1 MYCEVDVLDKY
12 ELTIKIDKLDK
23 LVKNRDYVNAAKV
36 ADQLEWKKMKQ
47 WSVMSNAID
56 AFVATGNYEK
66 ARNVCVYAYNRK
78 LGGRRLLATLMEMYV
93 KLEEFDDAQEIY
105 QEYVELAPRD
115 VTGFILLYKLR
126 RAQGA
131 PVEELIN
138 ILQNYKEKEL
148 DEEYEYELAL
158 LYSEAGLT
166 DKCVRECDDL
176 VLWFSDGIYVEKA
189 LKLKQVYAPLTP
201 RQEAK
206 LAALEKMSA
215 AVSDNKDLD
224 DEAENEKEPES
235 SMAYTQAAAYEEPE
249 YEPEDSSMEDES
261 EADEADEDSEE
272 EPVFEPVKKEKK
284 SLFEWGSVSE
294 KKSPKA
300 ESDKAYEK
308 EEKKFVDDIENT
320 TQWTPINPEKTDFSD
335 GGNVTNVTKEPQP
348 EQDYDINIKVPDYSV
363 YDTRNV
369 QQELKANVNEIMEAY
384 HNREKKEALREAAQL
399 EDIQEDS
406 DPTKE
411 IIINKHQWRK
421 ASRNNAAP
429 AVSAIGDV
437 KPVRQ
442 QPQAIDGLQ
451 VLAGL
456 KDSDIREVTQQ
467 MTLEQMEDLVAQLQA
482 EQERR
487 KREAKAENS
496 FNPGRMDISQW
507 ISDADDSE
515 DKPAKADRSV
525 LECAT
530 REIPVSEIRHRME
543 TKKEEH
549 APEIRK
555 AEEVKKETAHD
566 AADIKEAAPESE
578 DVKEI
583 ASEMSY
589 AEYAAPEAA
598 DARDTV
604 SEVSYDKHVV
614 SETADAKPTV
624 SELPYAKEAAPEA
637 ADIKEAAPESEDVKE
652 IASEMSYAEYTAPE
666 TDDIEQIKQ
675 TDAEDVE
682 RAEREALERT
692 VREIAA
698 SFEKAEAGS
707 ERKSEHDTKPEPED
721 IISDN
726 INNEDAQEYRLDDS
740 YDYEF
745 EEIPDVED
753 SQNDLEPDDEELPD
767 LEKAI
772 NAGIEQ
778 IIDDNAKALAG
789 GSESGRYVLK
799 AEEKAFLDRYLYMSG
814 MERRLCRY
822 IGSKRAQQAGK
833 IENAGNI
840 AIMGSRNTDK
850 IAFAVNL
857 FKALHVYDAN
867 REQKLARISA
877 DRINERGYE
886 TYADKLVGQT
896 LVVENAGRLKREAL
910 ASMMKRQGDTLFI
923 IIDEEFEI
931 NKLFAENPDF
941 SDEFTGC
948 FLLKQYTVNELV
960 DIAKDYAEGNSWRVE
975 DKALLKLYLILSRIP
990 NDDQG
995 NVVELV
1001 KNIMNHAAEHAKS
1014 RIGNKLFGKFRAV
1027 LVIKEGDL
1035 SLDDEYEEEDEEI
1048 LPDEDAEEPET
1059 KPKKEKKSR
1068 IGRKKKKEVSEDD
1081 EDAYDDDID
1090 NEYGDDYD
1098 DEDDDE

>member
-206 LAALEKMSA
+206 LAALEKMST

-294 KKSPKA
+294 KKSQKA
-300 ESDKAYEK
+300 ESDKVQEK

-335 GGNVTNVTKEPQP
+335 SEDVTDVTKEPQP

-421 ASRNNAAP
+421 ASRNNAATV
-429 AVSAIGDV
+429 VSAAGDV

-442 QPQAIDGLQ
+442 QPIDGLQ

-456 KDSDIREVTQQ
+456 KGSDIREVTQQ
-467 MTLEQMEDLVAQLQA
+467 MTLDQMEDLVAQLQA

-487 KREAKAENS
+487 KREAKAENTL
-496 FNPGRMDISQW
+496 NPGRMDISQW
-507 ISDADDSE
+507 ISDADDSA
-515 DKPAKADRSV
+515 DRPAKAEKSV
-525 LECAT
+525 MECAT
-530 REIPVSEIRHRME
+530 REIPVNEIRHRME

-555 AEEVKKETAHD
+555 AEEVKKETARK
-566 AADIKEAAPESE
+566 AADVRNTAAEASYAGNT
-578 DVKEI
+578 
-583 ASEMSY
+583 ASEATY
-589 AEYAAPEAA
+589 
-598 DARDTV
+598 DTHIV
-604 SEVSYDKHVV
+604 C
-614 SETADAKPTV
+614 
-624 SELPYAKEAAPEA
+624 EA
-637 ADIKEAAPESEDVKE
+637 ADIKETAAEYVDVKE
-652 IASEMSYAEYTAPE
+652 IDSEPEYAEYTAPE
-666 TDDIEQIKQ
+666 TDDTEQIEQ
-675 TDAEDVE
+675 TDAEDAE

-698 SFEKAEAGS
+698 SFEKAESAS
-707 ERKSEHDTKPEPED
+707 ERKPEHDKKPESED

-726 INNEDAQEYRLDDS
+726 IDDEEAQGYRADDS

-753 SQNDLEPDDEELPD
+753 AQNDLEPDDDELPD

-833 IENAGNI
+833 LENAGNI

-857 FKALHVYDAN
+857 FKALHVYDAD

-886 TYADKLVGQT
+886 AYADKLAGQT

-910 ASMMKRQGDTLFI
+910 AAMMKRQSDTLFI

-995 NVVELV
+995 NVVDLV

-1014 RIGNKLFGKFRAV
+1014 RLGNKLFGKFRAV

-1035 SLDDEYEEEDEEI
+1035 SLDDECEEEDEEI
-1048 LPDEDAEEPET
+1048 LPDDDEKEPDT
-1059 KPKKEKKSR
+1059 KPKKEKKPR

-1098 DEDDDE
+1098 DDDDDE

>member
-148 DEEYEYELAL
+148 DEAYEYELAL

-249 YEPEDSSMEDES
+249 YELEDSSMEDES

-272 EPVFEPVKKEKK
+272 EPVSEPVKKEKK

-294 KKSPKA
+294 KKSQKA
-300 ESDKAYEK
+300 ESDKVQEK

-335 GGNVTNVTKEPQP
+335 SEDVADITKEPQP

-429 AVSAIGDV
+429 VVSAAGDV

-442 QPQAIDGLQ
+442 QPIDGLQ

-456 KDSDIREVTQQ
+456 KGSDIREVTQQ
-467 MTLEQMEDLVAQLQA
+467 MTLEQMEDLVVQLQA

-487 KREAKAENS
+487 KREAKAENTL
-496 FNPGRMDISQW
+496 NPGRMDISQW
-507 ISDADDSE
+507 ISDADDSA
-515 DKPAKADRSV
+515 DRPAKAEKSV
-525 LECAT
+525 MECAT
-530 REIPVSEIRHRME
+530 REIPVNEIRHRME

-549 APEIRK
+549 ASEIKK
-555 AEEVKKETAHD
+555 AEEVKKETARK
-566 AADIKEAAPESE
+566 AADVRNTAAEAPYAGNT
-578 DVKEI
+578 
-583 ASEMSY
+583 ASEATY
-589 AEYAAPEAA
+589 
-598 DARDTV
+598 DTHIV
-604 SEVSYDKHVV
+604 C
-614 SETADAKPTV
+614 
-624 SELPYAKEAAPEA
+624 EA
-637 ADIKEAAPESEDVKE
+637 ADIKETAAGYVDVKE
-652 IASEMSYAEYTAPE
+652 IDSEPEYARYTAPE
-666 TDDIEQIKQ
+666 TDDTEQIEQ
-675 TDAEDVE
+675 TDAEDAE

-698 SFEKAEAGS
+698 SFEKAEADSG
-707 ERKSEHDTKPEPED
+707 RKPEYDKKPEPQD

-726 INNEDAQEYRLDDS
+726 INNEDAQEYRADDS

-753 SQNDLEPDDEELPD
+753 AQNDLEPDDDELPD

-833 IENAGNI
+833 LENAGNI

-886 TYADKLVGQT
+886 AYADKLAGQT

-910 ASMMKRQGDTLFI
+910 AAMMKRQGDTLFI

-995 NVVELV
+995 NVVDLV

-1014 RIGNKLFGKFRAV
+1014 RLGNKLFGKFRAV

-1035 SLDDEYEEEDEEI
+1035 SLDDECEEEDEEI
-1048 LPDEDAEEPET
+1048 LPDDDEKEPDT
-1059 KPKKEKKSR
+1059 KPKKEKKPR

>member
-56 AFVATGNYEK
+56 AFVATENYEK
-66 ARNVCVYAYNRK
+66 ARNICVYAYNRK

-294 KKSPKA
+294 KKSQKA
-300 ESDKAYEK
+300 ESDKVQEK

-335 GGNVTNVTKEPQP
+335 SEDVADITKEPQP

-429 AVSAIGDV
+429 VVSAAGDV

-442 QPQAIDGLQ
+442 QPIDGLQ

-456 KDSDIREVTQQ
+456 KGSDIREVTQQ
-467 MTLEQMEDLVAQLQA
+467 MTLEQMEDLVVQLQA

-487 KREAKAENS
+487 KREAKAENTL
-496 FNPGRMDISQW
+496 NPGRMDISQW
-507 ISDADDSE
+507 ISDADDSA
-515 DKPAKADRSV
+515 DRPAKAEKSV
-525 LECAT
+525 MECAT
-530 REIPVSEIRHRME
+530 REIPVNEIRHRME

-549 APEIRK
+549 ASEIKK
-555 AEEVKKETAHD
+555 AEEVKKETARK
-566 AADIKEAAPESE
+566 AADVRNTAAEAPYAGNT
-578 DVKEI
+578 
-583 ASEMSY
+583 ASEATY
-589 AEYAAPEAA
+589 
-598 DARDTV
+598 DTHIV
-604 SEVSYDKHVV
+604 C
-614 SETADAKPTV
+614 
-624 SELPYAKEAAPEA
+624 EA
-637 ADIKEAAPESEDVKE
+637 ADIKETAAGYVDVKE
-652 IASEMSYAEYTAPE
+652 IDSEPEYARYTAPE
-666 TDDIEQIKQ
+666 TDDTEQIEQ
-675 TDAEDVE
+675 TDAEDAE

-698 SFEKAEAGS
+698 SFEKAEADSG
-707 ERKSEHDTKPEPED
+707 RKPEYDKKPEPQD

-726 INNEDAQEYRLDDS
+726 INNEDAQEYRADDS

-753 SQNDLEPDDEELPD
+753 AQNDLEPDDDELPD

-833 IENAGNI
+833 LENAGNI

-886 TYADKLVGQT
+886 AYADKLAGQT

-910 ASMMKRQGDTLFI
+910 AAMMKRQGDTLFI

-995 NVVELV
+995 NVVDLV

-1014 RIGNKLFGKFRAV
+1014 RLGNKLFGKFRAV

-1035 SLDDEYEEEDEEI
+1035 SLDDECEEEDEEI
-1048 LPDEDAEEPET
+1048 LPDDDEKEPDT
-1059 KPKKEKKSR
+1059 KPKKEKKPR

>member
-148 DEEYEYELAL
+148 DEAYEYELAL

-272 EPVFEPVKKEKK
+272 EPVSEPVKKEKK

-294 KKSPKA
+294 KKSQKA
-300 ESDKAYEK
+300 ESDKVQEK

-335 GGNVTNVTKEPQP
+335 SEDVADITKEPQP

-429 AVSAIGDV
+429 VVSAAGDV

-442 QPQAIDGLQ
+442 QPIDGLQ

-456 KDSDIREVTQQ
+456 KGSDIREVTQQ
-467 MTLEQMEDLVAQLQA
+467 MTLEQMEDLVVQLQA

-487 KREAKAENS
+487 KREAKAENTL
-496 FNPGRMDISQW
+496 NPGRMDISQW
-507 ISDADDSE
+507 ISDADDSA
-515 DKPAKADRSV
+515 DRPAKAEKSV
-525 LECAT
+525 MECAT
-530 REIPVSEIRHRME
+530 REIPVNEIRHRME

-549 APEIRK
+549 ASEIKK
-555 AEEVKKETAHD
+555 AEEVKKETARK
-566 AADIKEAAPESE
+566 AADVRNTAAEAPYAGNT
-578 DVKEI
+578 
-583 ASEMSY
+583 ASEATY
-589 AEYAAPEAA
+589 
-598 DARDTV
+598 DTHIV
-604 SEVSYDKHVV
+604 C
-614 SETADAKPTV
+614 
-624 SELPYAKEAAPEA
+624 EA
-637 ADIKEAAPESEDVKE
+637 ADIKETAAGYVDVKE
-652 IASEMSYAEYTAPE
+652 IDSEPEYARYTAPE
-666 TDDIEQIKQ
+666 TDDTEQIEQ
-675 TDAEDVE
+675 TDAEDAE

-698 SFEKAEAGS
+698 SFEKAEADSG
-707 ERKSEHDTKPEPED
+707 RKPEYDKKPEPQD

-726 INNEDAQEYRLDDS
+726 INNEDAQEYRADDS

-753 SQNDLEPDDEELPD
+753 AQNDLEPDDDELPD

-833 IENAGNI
+833 LENAGNI

-886 TYADKLVGQT
+886 AYADKLAGQT

-910 ASMMKRQGDTLFI
+910 AAMMKRQGDTLFI

-995 NVVELV
+995 KVVDLV

-1014 RIGNKLFGKFRAV
+1014 RLGNKLFGKFRAV

-1035 SLDDEYEEEDEEI
+1035 SLDDECEEEDEEI
-1048 LPDEDAEEPET
+1048 LPDDDEKEPDT
-1059 KPKKEKKSR
+1059 KPKKEKKPR

>member
-1 MYCEVDVLDKY
+1 MDKY

-56 AFVATGNYEK
+56 AFVATENYEK

-284 SLFEWGSVSE
+284 SLFEWGSVSD
-294 KKSPKA
+294 KKSQKA
-300 ESDKAYEK
+300 ESDKVQEK

-335 GGNVTNVTKEPQP
+335 SEDVTDVTKEPQP

-429 AVSAIGDV
+429 VVSAAGDV

-442 QPQAIDGLQ
+442 QPIDGLQ

-456 KDSDIREVTQQ
+456 KGSDIREVTQQ

-589 AEYAAPEAA
+589 AEY
-598 DARDTV
+598 
-604 SEVSYDKHVV
+604 
-614 SETADAKPTV
+614 
-624 SELPYAKEAAPEA
+624 
-637 ADIKEAAPESEDVKE
+637 
-652 IASEMSYAEYTAPE
+652 TAPE

-726 INNEDAQEYRLDDS
+726 INDEDAQEYRADGS

-1068 IGRKKKKEVSEDD
+1068 IGRKKKEASEDD

>member
-148 DEEYEYELAL
+148 DEAYEYELAL

-272 EPVFEPVKKEKK
+272 EPVSEPVKKEKK

-294 KKSPKA
+294 KKSQKA
-300 ESDKAYEK
+300 ESDKVQEK

-335 GGNVTNVTKEPQP
+335 SEDVIDVTKEPQP

-429 AVSAIGDV
+429 VVSAAGDV

-442 QPQAIDGLQ
+442 QPIDGLQ

-456 KDSDIREVTQQ
+456 KGSDIREVTQQ
-467 MTLEQMEDLVAQLQA
+467 MTLEQMEDLVAQLQS

-487 KREAKAENS
+487 KREAKAENTL
-496 FNPGRMDISQW
+496 NPGRMDISQW
-507 ISDADDSE
+507 ISDADDSA
-515 DKPAKADRSV
+515 DRPAKAEKSV
-525 LECAT
+525 MECAT
-530 REIPVSEIRHRME
+530 REIPVNEIRHRME
-543 TKKEEH
+543 IKKEEH

-555 AEEVKKETAHD
+555 AEEVKKETARK
-566 AADIKEAAPESE
+566 AADVRNTAAEAPYAGNT
-578 DVKEI
+578 
-583 ASEMSY
+583 ASEATY
-589 AEYAAPEAA
+589 
-598 DARDTV
+598 DTHIV
-604 SEVSYDKHVV
+604 C
-614 SETADAKPTV
+614 
-624 SELPYAKEAAPEA
+624 EA
-637 ADIKEAAPESEDVKE
+637 ADIKETAAEYVDVKE
-652 IASEMSYAEYTAPE
+652 IDSEPEYAEYTAPE
-666 TDDIEQIKQ
+666 TDDTEQIEQ
-675 TDAEDVE
+675 TDAEDAE

-698 SFEKAEAGS
+698 SFEKAESAS
-707 ERKSEHDTKPEPED
+707 ERKPEHDKKPESED

-726 INNEDAQEYRLDDS
+726 IDDEDAQEYRADDS

-753 SQNDLEPDDEELPD
+753 AQNDLEPDDDELPD

-833 IENAGNI
+833 LENAGNI

-857 FKALHVYDAN
+857 FKALHVYDAD

-886 TYADKLVGQT
+886 AYADKLAGQT

-910 ASMMKRQGDTLFI
+910 AAMMKRQSDTLFI

-995 NVVELV
+995 NVVDLV

-1014 RIGNKLFGKFRAV
+1014 RLGNKLFGKFRAV

-1035 SLDDEYEEEDEEI
+1035 SLDDECEEEDEEI
-1048 LPDEDAEEPET
+1048 LPDDDEKEPDT
-1059 KPKKEKKSR
+1059 KPKKEKKPR

>member
-148 DEEYEYELAL
+148 DEAYEYELAL

-272 EPVFEPVKKEKK
+272 EPVSEPVKKEKK

-294 KKSPKA
+294 KKSQKA
-300 ESDKAYEK
+300 ESDKVQEK

-335 GGNVTNVTKEPQP
+335 SEDVADITKEPQP

-429 AVSAIGDV
+429 VVSAAGDV

-442 QPQAIDGLQ
+442 QPIDGLQ

-456 KDSDIREVTQQ
+456 KGSDIREVTQQ
-467 MTLEQMEDLVAQLQA
+467 MTLEQMEDLVAQLQS

-487 KREAKAENS
+487 KREAKAENTL
-496 FNPGRMDISQW
+496 NPGRMDISQW
-507 ISDADDSE
+507 ISDADDSA
-515 DKPAKADRSV
+515 DRPAKAEKSV
-525 LECAT
+525 MECAT
-530 REIPVSEIRHRME
+530 REIPVNEIRHRME
-543 TKKEEH
+543 IKKEEH

-566 AADIKEAAPESE
+566 AADIKEVAPESE
-578 DVKEI
+578 DVKET

-589 AEYAAPEAA
+589 AKY
-598 DARDTV
+598 
-604 SEVSYDKHVV
+604 
-614 SETADAKPTV
+614 
-624 SELPYAKEAAPEA
+624 AAPEA

-652 IASEMSYAEYTAPE
+652 IDSEMAYAEYTAPE
-666 TDDIEQIKQ
+666 TDDIEQINQ

-726 INNEDAQEYRLDDS
+726 INDEDAQEYRADDS

-753 SQNDLEPDDEELPD
+753 AQNDSEPDDGELPD

-833 IENAGNI
+833 LENAGNI

-886 TYADKLVGQT
+886 AYADKLAGQT

-910 ASMMKRQGDTLFI
+910 ASMMKMQGDTLFI

-995 NVVELV
+995 NVVDLV

-1014 RIGNKLFGKFRAV
+1014 RLGNKLFGKFRAV

-1035 SLDDEYEEEDEEI
+1035 SLDDECEEEDEEI
-1048 LPDEDAEEPET
+1048 LPDDDEKEPDT
-1059 KPKKEKKSR
+1059 KPKKEKKPR

>member
-1 MYCEVDVLDKY
+1 MDKY

-56 AFVATGNYEK
+56 AFVATENYEK
-66 ARNVCVYAYNRK
+66 ARNICVYAYNRK

-294 KKSPKA
+294 KKSQKA
-300 ESDKAYEK
+300 ESDKVQEK

-335 GGNVTNVTKEPQP
+335 SEDVTDVTKEPQP

-421 ASRNNAAP
+421 ASRNNAATV
-429 AVSAIGDV
+429 VSAAGDV

-442 QPQAIDGLQ
+442 QPIDGLQ

-456 KDSDIREVTQQ
+456 KGSDIREVTQQ
-467 MTLEQMEDLVAQLQA
+467 MTLDQMEDLVAQLQA

-487 KREAKAENS
+487 KREAKAENTL
-496 FNPGRMDISQW
+496 NPGRMDISQW
-507 ISDADDSE
+507 ISDADDSA
-515 DKPAKADRSV
+515 DRPAKAEKSV
-525 LECAT
+525 MECAT
-530 REIPVSEIRHRME
+530 REIPVNEIRHRME

-566 AADIKEAAPESE
+566 AADIKEVAPESE
-578 DVKEI
+578 DVKET

-589 AEYAAPEAA
+589 AKY
-598 DARDTV
+598 
-604 SEVSYDKHVV
+604 
-614 SETADAKPTV
+614 
-624 SELPYAKEAAPEA
+624 AAPEA

-652 IASEMSYAEYTAPE
+652 IDSEMAYAEYTAPE
-666 TDDIEQIKQ
+666 TDDIEQINQ

-698 SFEKAEAGS
+698 SFEKAESGS
-707 ERKSEHDTKPEPED
+707 ERKPEHEKKPESED

-726 INNEDAQEYRLDDS
+726 IDDEDVQEYRADDS

-753 SQNDLEPDDEELPD
+753 AQNDSEPEDEELPD

-833 IENAGNI
+833 LENAGNI

-886 TYADKLVGQT
+886 AYADKLIGQT

-1048 LPDEDAEEPET
+1048 LPDEEESET
-1059 KPKKEKKSR
+1059 KPKKEKKSH

-1081 EDAYDDDID
+1081 DDAYDDDID

>member
-56 AFVATGNYEK
+56 AFVATENYEK
-66 ARNVCVYAYNRK
+66 ARNICVYAYNRK

-294 KKSPKA
+294 KKSQKA
-300 ESDKAYEK
+300 ESDKVQEK

-335 GGNVTNVTKEPQP
+335 SEDVTDVTKEPQP

-496 FNPGRMDISQW
+496 LNPGRMDISQW

-583 ASEMSY
+583 ASEMAY
-589 AEYAAPEAA
+589 
-598 DARDTV
+598 V
-604 SEVSYDKHVV
+604 Q
-614 SETADAKPTV
+614 
-624 SELPYAKEAAPEA
+624 
-637 ADIKEAAPESEDVKE
+637 
-652 IASEMSYAEYTAPE
+652 YTAPE
-666 TDDIEQIKQ
+666 TDDIEQINQ

-726 INNEDAQEYRLDDS
+726 INDEDAQEYRADDS

-886 TYADKLVGQT
+886 TYADKLIGQT

-1059 KPKKEKKSR
+1059 KPKKEKKSH

-1081 EDAYDDDID
+1081 DDAYDDDID